1 MKIAIVGGGS
11 TYTPELLYGL
21 ADRAKALG
29 LTEVALFDVDA
40 ERLSVVGGFAQRM
53 VARIAPELMVSL
65 RPNRSEA
72 IAGSKF
78 VVAQIRV
85 GGQAARKQDELMGR
99 RFGVI
104 GQETTGVGGLAKAI
118 RTIPEL
124 LAVARTIERE
134 APAATLINF
143 TNPVS
148 IVTEALLEH
157 GRVKTIG
164 LCNIPISQRREL
176 AAHLGVAPSR
186 LSIDS
191 VGLNH
196 LSFIRSVEV
205 DGREVLPSMIA
216 ELTAGL
222 LKGARPANIPDLD
235 FPPQL
240 LSRLGM
246 IPSDYLR
253 YFLLSDE
260 TVREQSSKIG
270 TRADEVM
277 NIEAE
282 LLAYYRDRSQWEK
295 PASLSKRGGAH
306 YSHAAL
312 EIIEAMSVGPAAR
325 LTVDV
330 QNGSTVFELPPAACV
345 EVPCLVSPA
354 GARPLPQRPLEPVIR
369 GLIQHV
375 KAYEEMAVKAAL
387 SRDIRDLYLAV
398 IAHPLTRSASDA
410 WKIAEEIAE
419 RTWRVPRE

>member
-11 TYTPELLYGL
+11 TYTPELLFGL
-21 ADRAKALG
+21 AERARPLG
-29 LTEVALFDVDA
+29 LTEVALFDIDA
-40 ERLSVVGGFAQRM
+40 ERLAVVGGFAQRM
-53 VARIAPELMVSL
+53 ASRIAPELMVSL
-65 RPNRSEA
+65 RPSRAEA
-72 IAGSKF
+72 IAGSRF

-85 GGQAARKQDELMGR
+85 GGQEARKQDELMGR

-124 LAVARTIERE
+124 LTVARTIERE
-134 APAATLINF
+134 APEATLINF

-157 GRVKTIG
+157 SKVKTIG

-186 LSIDS
+186 LTVDS

-205 DGREVLPSMIA
+205 DGREVLPSMIT
-216 ELTAGL
+216 ELAAGL
-222 LKGARPANIPDLD
+222 QRGARPANIPDLD

-282 LLAYYRDRSQWEK
+282 LLAYYRDPSHWEK
-295 PASLSKRGGAH
+295 PQSLSKRGGAH

-312 EIIEAMSVGPAAR
+312 EIIEAMSIGPPAR

-330 QNGSTVFELPPAACV
+330 QNGSTVFELPSAACV

-398 IAHPLTRSASDA
+398 VAHPLTRSAADA
-410 WKIAEEIAE
+410 WKIAEEIAD
-419 RTWRVPRE
+419 RTWGS